1 MAKEIRYPV
10 CGTSPFHG
18 FRAQQNCKIAPTDGK
33 GRNKIAPTDGKVI
46 FG

>member
-10 CGTSPFHG
+10 RGASPFHG
-18 FRAQQNCKIAPTDGK
+18 FRAQQNCPFHGFRAQQ
-33 GRNKIAPTDGKVI
+33 NKIAPTDGKVI